1 MDAREL
7 TEKYHKMNKQIA
19 ELQNQVKKLE
29 DLVNKQNVWIND
41 AKIDLAMLQGKKMS
55 DVKDL

>member
-1 MDAREL
+1 MDAKEL
-7 TEKYHKMNKQIA
+7 TEKYHKMNRQIA
-19 ELQNQVKKLE
+19 ELQNQVEQLE
-29 DLVNKQNVWIND
+29 NLVNKQNVWIND